1 MGGGKGGGAGKIPKE
16 IEDTAQILRDIGVEQ
31 FDLGFPLIETGAGQA
46 QELLTTG
53 NVKALEP
60 AIRQTV
66 EGARSNESMG
76 MQQLMEQLTQQ
87 GVTGTAL
94 QQALASGRMG
104 AEQRVAN
111 VAPQFTAPFL
121 SKMGGAAFGLPE
133 AGLQGIGQAGQIA
146 GMAAGPARGGG
157 GGKSVGQVLGSVAG
171 AAAGSFIAPG
181 VGTMLGAQLGGTLG
195 GAAQSAIGGY

>member
-1 MGGGKGGGAGKIPKE
+1 MGGGKGGGAGEIPKE
-16 IEDTAQILRDIGVEQ
+16 IEGAAKTLRDIGVEQ
-31 FDLGFPLIETGAGQA
+31 FDLGFPLIQTGAGQA

-76 MQQLMEQLTQQ
+76 MQQLMESLTQQ

-121 SKMGGAAFGLPE
+121 QGVIGPGLNLPE
-133 AGLQGIGQAGQIA
+133 QGLGAIGQAGQIA
-146 GMAAGPARGGG
+146 GMAAGPQRPSQ
-157 GGKSVGQVLGSVAG
+157 GKSIGSTIGSVVG
-171 AAAGSFIAPG
+171 GVAGSFIAPG
-181 VGTMLGAQLGGTLG
+181 VGTMLGAQLGGMAGGGIG
-195 GAAQSAIGGY
+195 GAVG